1 MTSSTPRKRSAAR
14 RARPA
19 QPRRRGI
26 ARIEEILD
34 AARHV
39 LAQEGYAEFSLRRV
53 ARQVNIRLSTL
64 QHYFPSRDDLFRA
77 VVERTVAAYDAAYV
91 RQSAQWGKTARS
103 KLAGM
108 VRYLLDDLRQ
118 PDTAGFFVEFWARGM
133 RDPEAGRLLQ
143 QAYRHHRDRIRIA
156 MAPLNPSMSG
166 RTAELRALLV
176 AALIE
181 GMTIFIGG
189 QRTRDPSLD
198 GLEEEVT
205 RWILRMARER

>member
-1 MTSSTPRKRSAAR
+1 MTSPTPRKKSAAR

-91 RQSAQWGKTARS
+91 RQSAEWGKTARS

-108 VRYLLDDLRQ
+108 VRYLLDDLRH

-133 RDPEAGRLLQ
+133 RDPGAGRLLQ

-189 QRTRDPSLD
+189 QPASDPSLD

-205 RWILRMARER
+205 RWILRMASER

>member
-1 MTSSTPRKRSAAR
+1 MTSSTPRKKPAAR
-14 RARPA
+14 RVRPA
-19 QPRRRGI
+19 QPRRQGS

-39 LAQEGYAEFSLRRV
+39 LAQEGYAEFSLRRI
-53 ARQVNIRLSTL
+53 ARRVNIRLSTL

-77 VVERTVAAYDAAYV
+77 VVERTVADYDAAYV
-91 RQSAQWGKTARS
+91 RHSAQWGKSARS

-133 RDPEAGRLLQ
+133 RDPTAGRLLH

-156 MAPLNPSMSG
+156 MAPLNPSISG

-181 GMTIFIGG
+181 GMTLFIGG
-189 QRTRDPSLD
+189 QRTSDPSLD

-205 RWILRMARER
+205 RWILKMARER

>member
-1 MTSSTPRKRSAAR
+1 MTSSTPRKKSAAR
-14 RARPA
+14 RARPT
-19 QPRRRGI
+19 QPRRPGS
-26 ARIEEILD
+26 ARVEEILD

-53 ARQVNIRLSTL
+53 ARRVNIRLSTL

-133 RDPEAGRLLQ
+133 RDPDAGRLLQ

-189 QRTRDPSLD
+189 RRTSDPSLD

>member
-1 MTSSTPRKRSAAR
+1 MTSSTPRKKSAAR

-19 QPRRRGI
+19 QPRRRGS
-26 ARIEEILD
+26 ARVEEILD

-53 ARQVNIRLSTL
+53 ARRVNIRLSTL

-156 MAPLNPSMSG
+156 MAPLNPSISG

-189 QRTRDPSLD
+189 QRTSDPSLE

>member
-1 MTSSTPRKRSAAR
+1 MTSSTPRKKSAAR

-19 QPRRRGI
+19 QPRRRGS
-26 ARIEEILD
+26 ARVEEILD

-53 ARQVNIRLSTL
+53 ARRVNIRLSTL

-108 VRYLLDDLRQ
+108 VRYLLDDLRH

-133 RDPEAGRLLQ
+133 RDPAAGRLLQ

-189 QRTRDPSLD
+189 QRIRDPSLD

>member
-1 MTSSTPRKRSAAR
+1 MTSSTPRKKSAAR

-91 RQSAQWGKTARS
+91 RQSAEWGKTARS

-108 VRYLLDDLRQ
+108 VRYLLDDLRH

-133 RDPEAGRLLQ
+133 RDPTAGRLLQ

-189 QRTRDPSLD
+189 QPASDPSLD

-205 RWILRMARER
+205 RWILRMASER

>member
-1 MTSSTPRKRSAAR
+1 MTSSTPRKKSAAR

-19 QPRRRGI
+19 QPRRRGS
-26 ARIEEILD
+26 ARVEEILD

-53 ARQVNIRLSTL
+53 ARRVNIRLSTL

-91 RQSAQWGKTARS
+91 RQSVQWGKTARS

-108 VRYLLDDLRQ
+108 VRYLLDDLRH

-133 RDPEAGRLLQ
+133 RDPDAGRLLQ

>member
-1 MTSSTPRKRSAAR
+1 MTSSTPRKKSAAR

-19 QPRRRGI
+19 QPRRRGS
-26 ARIEEILD
+26 ARVEEILD

-53 ARQVNIRLSTL
+53 ARRVNIRLSTL

-108 VRYLLDDLRQ
+108 VRYLLDDLRH